1 MSVKQAAH
9 TRIMFDWFSIGTS
22 KSNLVLGKKADFTPQ
37 NFFRE
42 LKGQT
47 FAQPFQ
53 RTIVKSE
60 MEKKKKISD
69 AQNFALFCLMQL
81 SQNKA

>member
-1 MSVKQAAH
+1 
-9 TRIMFDWFSIGTS
+9 MFDLFSIGTS

-47 FAQPFQ
+47 LPQPFQ

-60 MEKKKKISD
+60 MEKKRKKKNSD
-69 AQNFALFCLMQL
+69 AQNFALLCLMQL
-81 SQNKA
+81 SQSKT